1 MTELID
7 NGDDQYIISNE
18 CNNDSQFINCDK
30 IRQTSFNDRYW

>member
-18 CNNDSQFINCDK
+18 CNNDSQFINCDRPK
-30 IRQTSFNDRYW
+30 W